1 MRCTVAIMHRL
12 NVQWLRKNIAIVE
25 QTSTLFSGTIFDNI
39 EIGKEGATMDE
50 VVAAAKLVC

>member
-1 MRCTVAIMHRL
+1 MRRL